1 MAALYAYESQ
11 IPEVST
17 TKIDGLKKFY
27 GIEDERSLSFFSVH
41 EEADRFY
48 STMTR
53 EAMEKLCNTPEKQ
66 ERALQA
72 AEEAADAL
80 NLLLDGVVE
89 AHCSDMAA

>member
-1 MAALYAYESQ
+1 
-11 IPEVST
+11 
-17 TKIDGLKKFY
+17 
-27 GIEDERSLSFFSVH
+27 
-41 EEADRFY
+41 
-48 STMTR
+48 
-53 EAMEKLCNTPEKQ
+53 MEKLCNTPEKQ